1 MSPQIA
7 CSFGTGPLEAAKART
22 LEQNGHK
29 ASLCRDTGK
38 NLPIFTLVELQLE
51 KKALEVGEEVER
63 IMETMAS
70 SLVFIVQ
77 LAHYPIE
84 RAWENF

>member
-7 CSFGTGPLEAAKART
+7 RSLGTGPVEAAEART

-38 NLPIFTLVELQLE
+38 NLYIFTLVELEL
-51 KKALEVGEEVER
+51 KRKALEVREEVER

-70 SLVFIVQ
+70 SLVFIVH

-84 RAWENF
+84 RAWKNF